1 MFFFAFFWAFF
12 ASSLT
17 PPTEIGN
24 IWPPKGINTFNALE
38 VPLVNT
44 LILLSSGASVTYA
57 HHAIAAGLKTDA
69 VFGLILTVFLAFIF
83 TISCSKDDPD
93 AVNEQEFISNVI
105 LTIES
110 ADGTSQTV
118 DWDLSEMNSQTINLK
133 VNTDHNVGIRFINS
147 SDPND
152 IEDLTLE
159 VIAEAD
165 EHQVFYEFAD
175 VSVNVTSASN
185 DTKDGGRGVLLNSVW
200 NASSIGT
207 GLVRVYL
214 IHEPT
219 NFNAT
224 TRDGLGGNNDV
235 AIDIPVSIVE

>member
-1 MFFFAFFWAFF
+1 MKFYTKFKKA
-12 ASSLT
+12 
-17 PPTEIGN
+17 
-24 IWPPKGINTFNALE
+24 K
-38 VPLVNT
+38 
-44 LILLSSGASVTYA
+44 IL
-57 HHAIAAGLKTDA
+57 
-69 VFGLILTVFLAFIF
+69 FLAFLFIV
-83 TISCSKDDPD
+83 SCSKDDPD

-152 IEDLTLE
+152 IEDVTLE

-165 EHQVFYEFAD
+165 EHQVFYEFAE

-200 NASSIGT
+200 NTSSTGT

-214 IHEPT
+214 IHQPT

-224 TRDGLGGNNDV
+224 TREGFGGYNDV
-235 AIDIPVSIVE
+235 SIDIPVSIVE